1 MMILDTDHLAALDRG
16 GPIGRALGERL
27 KAEPT
32 CPAATVVSF
41 EEQLRGWLALVHREA
56 DPFKLVRH
64 YSRLETRIKFFSEW
78 TVLSWNDAAATIN
91 VNLKAQRIRISTMDL
106 RIASIVIAND
116 ATLLSA
122 NLRDFQKVP
131 GLRVQN
137 WLQA

>member
-32 CPAATVVSF
+32 RPAATVVSF
-41 EEQLRGWLALVHREA
+41 EEQLRGWLALVRREA

-64 YSRLETRIKFFSEW
+64 YSRLEARIQFFSEW
-78 TVLSWNDAAATIN
+78 TVLSWSDAAAAIN
-91 VNLKAQRIRISTMDL
+91 VNLKTQRIRISTMDL
-106 RIASIVIAND
+106 RIACIVLAND

-131 GLRVQN
+131 GLQVQN